1 MFGKKMTIGIDG
13 MHCNNCAKRVA
24 TELKK
29 IANVKSVKV
38 ILEDKKAIIT
48 YKDNL
53 SLDEVQNLIES
64 LGFSILGE

>member
-1 MFGKKMTIGIDG
+1 MFGKKMTIRIDG